1 VTRAIPGAQAP
12 PTAQEETC
20 AGGNSKKLM
29 LKSAEHVG
37 EDLGKVFKAF

>member
-1 VTRAIPGAQAP
+1 MGFG
-12 PTAQEETC
+12 
-20 AGGNSKKLM
+20 GGNSRNLM

>member
-1 VTRAIPGAQAP
+1 MRRHARVQG
-12 PTAQEETC
+12 
-20 AGGNSKKLM
+20 GGNSKKLM